1 MQLVPSVCTVLQENP
16 QTPERAAR
24 GPSYLTT
31 LHKFDAHAS
40 GRLPVQEKSL
50 VPSRRV
56 TPPYRRVMASGQPAI
71 TCEMA
76 LAQAELP
83 HCRHQSSVEL
93 APDLRGRTYQNPA
106 PDAVADSVSAR
117 NRETNLTAECFSEL
131 ATGISSQSR
140 APQKNDPPARPEDPM
155 VLSPFAVV
163 RRSTPLRWP
172 CRSGSWSRP
181 ARPSFP
187 PEEQA
192 WPGSDEPG

>member
-1 MQLVPSVCTVLQENP
+1 MSTCKISIFQRGALNLSSRTPLRRKIGSVRSGMQLVPSVCPVLQENP
-16 QTPERAAR
+16 QTPEYAAR
-24 GPSYLTT
+24 GPSCLTT

-50 VPSRRV
+50 VPNRRV

-117 NRETNLTAECFSEL
+117 NRETNLTAECFPEL
-131 ATGISSQSR
+131 A
-140 APQKNDPPARPEDPM
+140 APKPGNLPCQPAGFR
-155 VLSPFAVV
+155 
-163 RRSTPLRWP
+163 
-172 CRSGSWSRP
+172 
-181 ARPSFP
+181 
-187 PEEQA
+187 
-192 WPGSDEPG
+192 